1 MLLTLFL
8 NLKKMDNLHVLFQL
22 FIGTLQMEY
31 NEEANRLLAALSA
44 AIDPTEQ
51 TRLRVE
57 LQVLRDRMRED
68 RERIERENRNLEAA
82 LDRIRRRQDSN

>member
-1 MLLTLFL
+1 
-8 NLKKMDNLHVLFQL
+8 MDNLHVLFQL
-22 FIGTLQMEY
+22 FIETLQMDY
-31 NEEANRLLAALSA
+31 NEEANRLLATLSA
-44 AIDPTEQ
+44 AVDPAEQ
-51 TRLRVE
+51 NRLRAE